1 MYTVREEY
9 EGMEYELW
17 LYASCDA
24 TGIHPGRREG
34 PLLFAYF
41 RSPVSCLIDYL

>member
-24 TGIHPGRREG
+24 TGIHPGG
-34 PLLFAYF
+34 PLTF
-41 RSPVSCLIDYL
+41 RVFSVAGRQLPD